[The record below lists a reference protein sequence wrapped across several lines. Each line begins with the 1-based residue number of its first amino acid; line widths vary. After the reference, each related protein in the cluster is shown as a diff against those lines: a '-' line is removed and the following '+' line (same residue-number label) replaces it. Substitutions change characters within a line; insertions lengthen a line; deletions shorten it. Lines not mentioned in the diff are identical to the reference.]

1 MDNTGYLSSP
11 NKTAV
16 LSPAW
21 LNDCAKRV
29 KKILN
34 FSYDDGDSG
43 SNKYKLGYCGAYG
56 GVKRSLRLARVWSLK
71 SYSPFCVGACGR
83 NIVLAAVKMFSHL
96 VCFMK
101 KKILFLLLL
110 SKRCAVI
117 ILQYIVIHFDL
128 KGLIP
133 VNFYGLYA
141 LYSRMAIFIV
151 TRKKARNS
159 IGTLRL
165 YCSY

>member
-1 MDNTGYLSSP
+1 
-11 NKTAV
+11 
-16 LSPAW
+16 
-21 LNDCAKRV
+21 V
-29 KKILN
+29 K
-34 FSYDDGDSG
+34 SH
-43 SNKYKLGYCGAYG
+43 
-56 GVKRSLRLARVWSLK
+56 
-71 SYSPFCVGACGR
+71 SPFYVGACGR

-101 KKILFLLLL
+101 KILFLLLL
-110 SKRCAVI
+110 SKRCAMI
-117 ILQYIVIHFDL
+117 ILQYIVIQFDL

-141 LYSRMAIFIV
+141 LYARMAIFLV

-165 YCSY
+165 DCSY